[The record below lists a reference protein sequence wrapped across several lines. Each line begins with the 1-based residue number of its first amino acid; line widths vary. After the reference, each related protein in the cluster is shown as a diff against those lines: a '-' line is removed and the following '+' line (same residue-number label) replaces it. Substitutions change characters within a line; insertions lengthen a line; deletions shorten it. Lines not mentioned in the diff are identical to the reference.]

1 MRSLLLTTKPAPLEA
16 PRAQDSLS
24 LLRWTCNP
32 PTPIL
37 LTPANG
43 ELEQA
48 QGRFFQLPYFILYPR
63 VKPKASKGNRRTRG
77 RIRTQGRLSK
87 PRLVLFSSG
96 HLCTSKCLAVCQDQ
110 AGGVASALEAEGR
123 WGPYPDT
130 PREGHGCR
138 QLDKTWPLQGWLSDF
153 PESLQGEHS
162 EIAFLGLGMQLRW

>member
-32 PTPIL
+32 PIPIL
-37 LTPANG
+37 LTLSNG

-63 VKPKASKGNRRTRG
+63 VKPKASKGKG
-77 RIRTQGRLSK
+77 EPEAESG
-87 PRLVLFSSG
+87 PRADSPSPG
-96 HLCTSKCLAVCQDQ
+96 WSCSPQATSTCLAVCQDQ

-138 QLDKTWPLQGWLSDF
+138 QLDKTRLCMATARRALQL
-153 PESLQGEHS
+153 P
-162 EIAFLGLGMQLRW
+162 